1 MNMKLSGLVIL
12 IALAV
17 LFMLQNTHV
26 VELHFLFWKMSMS
39 RALMFAFLVVIGIAI
54 GWLLRGYVLHRT
66 KRGKTKDA

>member
-1 MNMKLSGLVIL
+1 MNLKLSGLFIL
-12 IALAV
+12 VALAV

-54 GWLLRGYVLHRT
+54 GWLLRGYVLHRA